1 MVEIY
6 PNIYSIK
13 MPVNSNRQECYTAIV
28 KDHKELLDNNYYIKR
43 QSSSFILD
51 YKYDDL
57 VTYLYNYFVNK
68 CKDLFGGLEFSY
80 KNRSIGWAY
89 VSNKNDYRSCIHNH
103 INSATI
109 NSVYYLNIPS
119 SESGA
124 IKFYDDN
131 YKVVYTHQPVNDEL
145 IIFPS
150 YLLHEPQMS
159 NTEEYRVAINLEI
172 TLCNNVWKKEKK

>member
-1 MVEIY
+1 MMEVF

-13 MPVNSNRQECYTAIV
+13 MPVNSNRHECYTAIV
-28 KDHKELLDNNYYIKR
+28 KDHKELVEDNYYIKK
-43 QSSSFILD
+43 QGNSFILD
-51 YKYDDL
+51 YKYDEL
-57 VTYLYNYFVNK
+57 INYLYNYFVNK

-131 YKVVYTHQPVNDEL
+131 YKVLYTHQPVNDEL

-172 TLCNNVWKKEKK
+172 TLCNNVWKGK